1 MYDLCCVGHI
11 TLDKVVTPKHVAHMA
26 GGTAFYFSHA
36 ISKMNASY
44 SLVTAL
50 AASEMSAVTD
60 LRSKGIHVTA
70 LPSRHSV
77 YFENIYPEHHD
88 HRIQN
93 VLQLADPFL
102 PEHLADTDAAIYHL
116 GPLTAHDMSLGFIK
130 YLAGRGKVS
139 LDVQGYLREVRDQ
152 KVFAVDW
159 KEKQEALPCIHILK
173 ANESEME
180 VLTGHNDVKEAAR
193 VLNGWGVE
201 EVVITLGS
209 MGSVIYHNGS
219 FTEIP
224 PFLFSE
230 EIDATGCGDTY
241 MAGYL
246 LQRAKGLSVERSG
259 LFASAMAGM
268 KISAMG
274 PFTGSEE
281 EVWKKAGA

>member
-1 MYDLCCVGHI
+1 MYDICCIGHM
-11 TLDKVVTPKHVAHMA
+11 TLEKVVTPKHEAHMA

-36 ISKMNASY
+36 IAGMETSY
-44 SLVTAL
+44 MLVTAL
-50 AASEMSAVTD
+50 AESEMAAVEA
-60 LRSKGIHVTA
+60 LRDKGIAVMA
-70 LPSRHSV
+70 LPSKHSV

-102 PEHLADTDAAIYHL
+102 AEQLAGVDAAMYHL
-116 GPLTAHDMSLGFIK
+116 GPLTAHDMSIDFIRF
-130 YLAGRGKVS
+130 LAGKGKVA
-139 LDVQGYLREVRDQ
+139 LDVQGYLREVRGQ

-159 KEKQEALPCIHILK
+159 KEKQQALPYVHILK
-173 ANESEME
+173 ANESEAE
-180 VLTGHNDVKEAAR
+180 VLTGHKDIAEAAR
-193 VLNGWGVE
+193 VLNSWGVE

-209 MGSVIYHNGS
+209 MGSVIYRDGS

-224 PFLFSE
+224 AFLFTD

-246 LQRAKGLSVERSG
+246 LQRAKGLSVEKAG

-268 KISAMG
+268 KIGVMG
-274 PFTGSEE
+274 PFAGSEE
-281 EVWKKAGA
+281 AVWEKVNV

>member
-1 MYDLCCVGHI
+1 
-11 TLDKVVTPKHVAHMA
+11 MA

-36 ISKMNASY
+36 ISKMKASY

-50 AASEMSAVTD
+50 AGSEMSAVED

-70 LPSRHSV
+70 LPSKYSV
-77 YFENIYPEHHD
+77 YFENIYPENKD
-88 HRIQN
+88 HRTQN

-102 PEHLADTDAAIYHL
+102 PGQLAEIEAAVFHL
-116 GPLTAHDMSLGFIK
+116 GPLTAHDMSLEFIK
-130 YLAGRGKVS
+130 YLAGKGKVS

-152 KVFAVDW
+152 KVFAIDW
-159 KEKQEALPCIHILK
+159 KEKREALPYVHILK

-180 VLTGHNDVKEAAR
+180 VLTGHNNVAEAAR
-193 VLNGWGVE
+193 VLNSWGVE

-209 MGSVIYHNGS
+209 MGSVIYRDDT

-224 PFLFSE
+224 AFLFSE

-246 LQRAKGLSVERSG
+246 LQRAKGLAVENAG

-268 KISAMG
+268 KIGAMG

-281 EVWKKAGA
+281 DVWAKLP